1 MKAFLMYD
9 DRDFDPQA
17 PLPPNAAE
25 LVQDL
30 GLEVLFEAMSD
41 GDPFL
46 QEVARNA
53 VLTSLTEPSEILYR
67 QQILTDAMAH
77 PEVVRG
83 LYGLAVEAIEREKR
97 IWGWMTTKYPNEL
110 LHRSVEVLELFAD
123 MLGRL
128 RQVADEHGPGFQST
142 GFCRFFAMVRTELDD
157 EYLRRVRDRLARLA
171 FRGGVLMSAD
181 LGPGNRGV
189 HYVLR
194 KPPDARGG
202 WLARLQ
208 EWVSHLGQEP
218 QEAYTY
224 EVADRDEAGFNALS
238 ELKSEGIGPV
248 AATLAQCTEHILS
261 FFKMLRLE
269 LAFYAGCLNLRDRL
283 TAEGEPICIPEPVSL
298 SETVLSGR
306 GLYDPALSLSME
318 SRVVPNDIDA
328 DGKELV
334 IMTGANRGGKST
346 LLRGLGLAQLMMQCG
361 MFVPAESFRAT
372 VCSGLFTHFKR
383 EEDAGMKSGKLD
395 EEIARMSAIV
405 DRLTPHCLVLL
416 NESFASTNEREGSE
430 IGRQIVRA
438 LLASQVRV
446 YYVTHM
452 YDLAHGFFGVQLAN
466 ALFLRAERLADG
478 ERTFRLTE
486 GAPLPTSFGEDL
498 YRVVFAQPPQAGSP
512 VRPGA
517 TAATTRNA

>member
-1 MKAFLMYD
+1 MKAFLMYA

-30 GLEVLFEAMSD
+30 GLEVIFDAMSGD
-41 GDPFL
+41 DPFL
-46 QEVARNA
+46 QEVAKSA
-53 VLTSLTEPSEILYR
+53 VQSSLTEPSEILYR
-67 QQILTDAMAH
+67 QQILIDAMAN

-83 LYGLAVEAIEREKR
+83 LYDLVVEAIEREKH

-110 LHRSVEVLELFAD
+110 LHRSVEVMELFAD
-123 MLGRL
+123 MLARL
-128 RQVADEHGPGFQST
+128 RRIADEHGPRFQST

-157 EYLRRVRDRLARLA
+157 EYLSRVRDHLARLG

-181 LGPGNRGV
+181 LGPENKGV
-189 HYVLR
+189 DYVLR

-208 EWVSHLGQEP
+208 EWVSRLGEEP

-224 EVADRDEAGFNALS
+224 EVAERDEAGFNALS
-238 ELKSEGIGPV
+238 ELKSEGIAPV
-248 AATLAQCTEHILS
+248 AAALAQSTDHILS

-283 TAEGEPICIPEPVSL
+283 TAKGEPICIPKPAGLGEI
-298 SETVLSGR
+298 VLSGR
-306 GLYDPALSLSME
+306 GFYDPALSVSME
-318 SRVVPNDIDA
+318 SRVVLNDVDA
-328 DGKELV
+328 NGKELV
-334 IMTGANRGGKST
+334 IITGANRGGKST

-372 VCSGLFTHFKR
+372 MCSALFTHFKR
-383 EEDAGMKSGKLD
+383 EEDAGMQSGKLD
-395 EEIARMSAIV
+395 EELARMSSIV

-438 LLASQVRV
+438 LLASQIRV

-452 YDLAHGFFGVQLAN
+452 YDLAHGFFAERLAS

-486 GAPLPTSFGEDL
+486 GEPLPTSFGEDL
-498 YRVVFAQPPQAGSP
+498 YRVVFAQPTQAATPASS
-512 VRPGA
+512 GA
-517 TAATTRNA
+517 TSAT

>member
-9 DRDFDPQA
+9 GRDFDPLAQ
-17 PLPPNAAE
+17 LPQNAAE

-30 GLEVLFEAMSD
+30 ELEVLFEAMSD

-46 QEVARNA
+46 EEVAKNA
-53 VLTSLTEPSEILYR
+53 VLTSLREPGQILYR

-83 LYGLAVEAIEREKR
+83 LYDLAVVAVEREKHV
-97 IWGWMTTKYPNEL
+97 WGWMTTKYPNEL
-110 LHRSVEVLELFAD
+110 LHRSVEVLELMAD
-123 MLGRL
+123 MLARL
-128 RQVADEHGPGFQST
+128 RQVADEHGPRFQST

-157 EYLRRVRDRLARLA
+157 EYLRSVRDHLARLI
-171 FRGGVLMSAD
+171 FRSGVLISAD
-181 LGPGNRGV
+181 LGAGNKGV

-238 ELKSEGIGPV
+238 ELKSEGIAPV
-248 AATLAQCTEHILS
+248 AAALAQCTDHILG

-283 TAEGEPICIPEPVSL
+283 TTKNEPICVPEPASL
-298 SETVLSGR
+298 EDTALSGR

-318 SRVVPNDIDA
+318 TRVVPNDIDA
-328 DGKELV
+328 DDKELV

-346 LLRGLGLAQLMMQCG
+346 LLRSLGLAQLMMQCG

-372 VCSGLFTHFKR
+372 VSSALFTHFKR
-383 EEDAGMKSGKLD
+383 EEDAGMRSGKLD
-395 EEIARMSAIV
+395 EELARMSAIV

-430 IGRQIVRA
+430 IARQIVRA

-452 YDLAHGFFGVQLAN
+452 YELAHGFFAERLSN

-486 GAPLPTSFGEDL
+486 GEPLPTSFGKDL
-498 YRVVFAQPPQAGSP
+498 YRVVFAQPSQAGTP
-512 VRPGA
+512 FPRQP
-517 TAATTRNA
+517 